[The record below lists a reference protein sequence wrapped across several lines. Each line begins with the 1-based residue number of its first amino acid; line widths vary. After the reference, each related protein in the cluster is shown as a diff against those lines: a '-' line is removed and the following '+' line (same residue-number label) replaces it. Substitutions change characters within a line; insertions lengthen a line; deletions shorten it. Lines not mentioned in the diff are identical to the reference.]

1 LRRTGSQRAEEFYD
15 DLVLWLV
22 PLLSGAVQEE
32 PLQQSAFLEVAQAGR
47 LKAMMTTAR
56 RRETDFM

>member
-1 LRRTGSQRAEEFYD
+1 
-15 DLVLWLV
+15 LVLWLV
-22 PLLSGAVQEE
+22 PLLAGAVQEE

-47 LKAMMTTAR
+47 LKTMTTATR